1 MTLTAEL
8 NQKAKAIL
16 IRELGPVD
24 YARFIQQYE
33 EGSGDYT
40 RDRHHW
46 LDGENAR
53 TIHEQAGQLTATS
66 ELPRPAG
73 AKLFDPN
80 GLESA
85 PIESEQ
91 W

>member
-33 EGSGDYT
+33 EGFG
-40 RDRHHW
+40 
-46 LDGENAR
+46 
-53 TIHEQAGQLTATS
+53 
-66 ELPRPAG
+66 
-73 AKLFDPN
+73 
-80 GLESA
+80 GLRR
-85 PIESEQ
+85 
-91 W
+91 

>member
-33 EGSGDYT
+33 EGFGDYT
-40 RDRHHW
+40 RDRHQW
-46 LDGENAR
+46 LVGESAR
-53 TIHEQAGQLTATS
+53 TIHEQAARLAATG
-66 ELPRPAG
+66 ELRRPAG
-73 AKLFDPN
+73 AKLFVAED
-80 GLESA
+80 
-85 PIESEQ
+85 
-91 W
+91 

>member
-1 MTLTAEL
+1 MILTAEL

-33 EGSGDYT
+33 EATGDYT

-46 LDGENAR
+46 LGGENAR
-53 TIHEQAGQLTATS
+53 TTHEQAAQLAAS
-66 ELPRPAG
+66 GELPRPAG
-73 AKLFDPN
+73 AKLLDA
-80 GLESA
+80 ED
-85 PIESEQ
+85 
-91 W
+91 